1 MPENPAPE
9 LIRVQ
14 SMSHIHGT
22 DATARATLRDVSLT
36 INAGQSC
43 AIIGAS
49 GSGKSTLLG
58 LIGLLDQ
65 PSTGQVYL
73 AGRDMTQASPDTR
86 AMMRNR
92 HIGFVFQSFNL
103 LPRLDALDNVAL
115 ALLYRGISRQAAQ
128 AAARRQLLQLGLGER
143 LHHRPAQLSGGQRQR
158 VAIARALVGEPALLL
173 ADEPTGNLDSQTANE
188 VIDLLL
194 ALNRERA
201 VTLIVVTHDP
211 DIAKRMQ
218 RCLRISEGRL
228 WEMSHD

>member
-22 DATARATLRDVSLT
+22 DTNARATLRDVSLT

-65 PSTGQVYL
+65 PSTGLVYL
-73 AGRDMTQASPDTR
+73 AGRDMTQASADAR

-128 AAARRQLLQLGLGER
+128 AAARRQLVQLGLGER

-188 VIDLLL
+188 VIELLL

>member
-14 SMSHIHGT
+14 GMSHIHGI

-73 AGRDMTQASPDTR
+73 AGRDMTQASADAR

-173 ADEPTGNLDSQTANE
+173 ADEPTGNLDSQTASE
-188 VIDLLL
+188 VIELLL
-194 ALNRERA
+194 ALNRERG

-228 WEMSHD
+228 WEMPHD

>member
-1 MPENPAPE
+1 
-9 LIRVQ
+9 
-14 SMSHIHGT
+14 
-22 DATARATLRDVSLT
+22 
-36 INAGQSC
+36 
-43 AIIGAS
+43 
-49 GSGKSTLLG
+49 
-58 LIGLLDQ
+58 
-65 PSTGQVYL
+65 
-73 AGRDMTQASPDTR
+73 
-86 AMMRNR
+86 MMRNR

-228 WEMSHD
+228 WEMPHD

>member
-1 MPENPAPE
+1 
-9 LIRVQ
+9 
-14 SMSHIHGT
+14 
-22 DATARATLRDVSLT
+22 
-36 INAGQSC
+36 
-43 AIIGAS
+43 
-49 GSGKSTLLG
+49 
-58 LIGLLDQ
+58 
-65 PSTGQVYL
+65 
-73 AGRDMTQASPDTR
+73 
-86 AMMRNR
+86 MMRNR

>member
-188 VIDLLL
+188 VIELLL

>member
-1 MPENPAPE
+1 MPEHLPPE

-22 DATARATLRDVSLT
+22 DTNARATLRDVSLT
-36 INAGQSC
+36 INTGQSC

-65 PSTGQVYL
+65 PSTGLVYL
-73 AGRDMTQASPDTR
+73 AGRDMTQASADAR

-228 WEMSHD
+228 WEMPHD

>member
-1 MPENPAPE
+1 MPEHLPPE

-14 SMSHIHGT
+14 SMSHIHGI
-22 DATARATLRDVSLT
+22 DATARATLHDVSLT

-73 AGRDMTQASPDTR
+73 AGRDMTQASADAR

-115 ALLYRGISRQAAQ
+115 ALLYRSISRQAAQ

-158 VAIARALVGEPALLL
+158 VAIARAHTGHRNTERGGRPA
-173 ADEPTGNLDSQTANE
+173 GRRR
-188 VIDLLL
+188 
-194 ALNRERA
+194 AL
-201 VTLIVVTHDP
+201 
-211 DIAKRMQ
+211 
-218 RCLRISEGRL
+218 
-228 WEMSHD
+228 